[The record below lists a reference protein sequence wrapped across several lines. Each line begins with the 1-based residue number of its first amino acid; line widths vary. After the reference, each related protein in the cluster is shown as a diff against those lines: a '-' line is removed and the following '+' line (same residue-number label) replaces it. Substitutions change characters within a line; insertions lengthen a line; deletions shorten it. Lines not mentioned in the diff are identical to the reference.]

1 MRMTIDICLIG
12 GDIVIRFLRRHERA
26 IHVIAIYAYLILIVA
41 YAILS
46 LQNGAESSHTSSSV
60 ASAVAKGQEIV
71 TGKTVTV
78 TEKYKYNV
86 RKILGHY
93 GFFVLI
99 GFTSAFTYMLI
110 PIKKWISIIIHFST
124 GLLFALITEFWFQ
137 ASSKGRSPAYNDVL
151 IDYAGFLTLSVA
163 VVVVLTITHKEKC

>member
-1 MRMTIDICLIG
+1 M
-12 GDIVIRFLRRHERA
+12 VHFLKRHKRA
-26 IHVIAIYAYLILIVA
+26 IHVIAIYMYLILIVA
-41 YAILS
+41 YTILS
-46 LQNGAESSHTSSSV
+46 LQNGDDSSHTSSSV

-99 GFTSAFTYMLI
+99 GFTSALTYMLS
-110 PIKKWISIIIHFST
+110 PMKKWISTIIHFSA
-124 GLLFALITEFWFQ
+124 GLLFAIITEFWFQ
-137 ASSKGRSPAYNDVL
+137 ASSKGRSPAFNDVL
-151 IDYAGFLTLSVA
+151 IDYAGFLTLSV
-163 VVVVLTITHKEKC
+163 VVVLVIITQSKKC